1 MDIERFF
8 YSGGIVKCE
17 DRTESDVVIQICID
31 AGFPVYKFHNPNSHY
46 HGVYYDKTSKEI
58 CFYLNGSYKWSEGI
72 SFKDWMKHIKQDIMI
87 EDLI

>member
-17 DRTESDVVIQICID
+17 DRTESDVVIQICVD
-31 AGFPVYKFHNPNSHY
+31 AGLSVYELHDPDGLY
-46 HGVYYDKTSKEI
+46 HGVYYDIGSKEI
-58 CFYLNGSYKWSEGI
+58 CFYLNGSNKWSEGI